1 MPLSQA
7 RRRILITGARGFV
20 GPYVAEALR
29 RVCGEEAVLLAT
41 AKEAGTH
48 PALGP
53 VDGLDVTDKTA
64 ATAAIA
70 RVQPTHVVHLAG
82 IAAPAQAGAD
92 PDLAWSVHVQGAR
105 NLAQAI
111 LSKAPDCWL
120 MHVGSGLV
128 YGDSAKSGLPLI
140 EDVLLSPVDEYSV
153 TKAAADLALGAMVR
167 KGLKCIR
174 FRPFNHT
181 GAGQSD
187 DFVIPAFA
195 KQIAMIEAGLASPII
210 RVGNLEAERD
220 FLDVR
225 DVARSYA
232 LAVHASTTLASGTIL
247 NIASGVPRRIETILQ
262 QLLAKSH
269 VSISVE
275 LDETRL
281 RPSDLP
287 RIVGDASLAQR
298 YLGWAPEH
306 TFDDTLS
313 MVLSDW
319 RRQVVP
325 G

>member
-1 MPLSQA
+1 MALSKA
-7 RRRILITGARGFV
+7 GRRVLITGARGFV
-20 GPYVAEALR
+20 GPYVVEALR
-29 RVCGEEAVLLAT
+29 HVCGKEAVLLAT
-41 AKEAGTH
+41 AKEAGRH
-48 PALGP
+48 PTLGE
-53 VDGLDVTDKTA
+53 VEGLDVTDKSA
-64 ATAAIA
+64 VTAAIA
-70 RVQPTHVVHLAG
+70 RIQPTYVVHLAG
-82 IAAPAQAGAD
+82 IAAPVHASAD
-92 PDLAWSVHVQGAR
+92 PDLAWTVHVQGAR

-128 YGDSAKSGLPLI
+128 YGDSAKSGAALR
-140 EDVLLSPVDEYSV
+140 EDTLLSPVDEYSV

-181 GAGQSD
+181 GSGQGE
-187 DFVIPAFA
+187 DFVVPAFA
-195 KQIAMIEAGLASPII
+195 KQIAMIEAGLAPPII

-232 LAVHASTTLASGTIL
+232 LAVQASTAMASGTIL

-262 QLLAKSH
+262 LLLAKSA
-269 VSISVE
+269 VSISV
-275 LDETRL
+275 DFDKSRL

-287 RIVGDASLAQR
+287 RIIGDASLAQR
-298 YLGWAPEH
+298 CLGWAPEH

-319 RRQVVP
+319 RRRVVQ